1 MTLSTSAKIIPV
13 IVISSVIIVTII
25 SFAFAQAQVERSYS
39 EVFRSKQLKL
49 ELIGDSLELR
59 MLDAIKMLKQ
69 AATQN
74 EVKNVL
80 YADSVSEE
88 FMGIPPDVDGEKRL
102 AAQNLLS
109 IYQDFETV
117 AFVLPNGDIYFIEPY
132 EAQKNLPRLNF
143 AFREWYQG
151 VISNGDAHIGE
162 AVVSAATGH
171 RVVPIAVAV
180 YSENKVDQALT
191 GIIVGALDMNEVE
204 RELRE
209 DELGRNEYI
218 LIADSKGSIVADSRE
233 GNIPSNLLQSTLSVK
248 DVSKALEGELGSS
261 TRIIDG
267 TDTFV
272 VFQPIQVGTSNW
284 AIASLQPQGDAFFT
298 ANTITYQSML
308 TVILVS
314 IVSSISGYL
323 LYRSF
328 HGNAKLTR
336 RLENLNEDLKKQAQR
351 LREVD
356 KEKEE
361 FSAMITHELK
371 TPLVPIIGYS
381 ELLLD
386 GTLGDLSQKQR
397 EKLMVL
403 HESAT
408 SLSSLI
414 TDLLDIRKVEL
425 GKLRLEKNEV
435 LASELIEKSISALRP
450 LAEGKNILMVSK
462 SEHEDLKLTCNPK
475 RIQQVIYNLLTNA
488 LKFTPTTGEGRIE
501 VSVQELD
508 SDHEAFA
515 DGQGSLLFSVKDN
528 GVGIP
533 KDKQQHLFKKFYQV
547 DTSLTRNVGGTGLG
561 LAISRG
567 IIEAHHGKIWLE
579 SEEGKGSTFYFSLPM
594 EEAIKSDDTNAPLQ
608 AATIQNSSNREKGVV
623 D

>member
-1 MTLSTSAKIIPV
+1 LTLTTSTKIIPV
-13 IVISSVIIVTII
+13 IVISSVVIVTII
-25 SFAFAQAQVERSYS
+25 AFAFAQAQVERSYS
-39 EVFRSKQLKL
+39 EVLQSKQLKL
-49 ELIGDSLELR
+49 ELIVNSLELR
-59 MLDAIKMLKQ
+59 IEDATKMLKQ

-74 EVKNVL
+74 EVKNVM
-80 YADSVSEE
+80 YASSVNEE
-88 FMGIPPDVDGEKRL
+88 FMGIPPDTDEAKRL
-102 AAQNLLS
+102 AAQNIRT

-117 AFVLPNGDIYFIEPY
+117 AFILPNGDIYFVEPY

-151 VISNGDAHIGE
+151 VISNGDTHIGE

-180 YSENKVDQALT
+180 YSENKDNHALT
-191 GIIVGALDMNEVE
+191 GILVGALDMNVVE

-209 DELGRNEYI
+209 GELGRNEYI
-218 LIADSKGSIVADSRE
+218 LIADNKGTIVADSRE
-233 GNIPSNLLQSTLSVK
+233 GSIPSNLLQSALNVE
-248 DVSKALEGELGSS
+248 DVNKALEGDFGSS
-261 TRIIDG
+261 AQTIDG
-267 TDTFV
+267 ADMFIAYR
-272 VFQPIQVGTSNW
+272 PIHVGTSIW
-284 AIASLQPQGDAFFT
+284 AIASLQPHEDAFFT
-298 ANTITYQSML
+298 VNTITYQSIL
-308 TVILVS
+308 TIILVS

-328 HGNAKLTR
+328 QGNNTLTR
-336 RLENLNEDLKKQAQR
+336 RLKHLNEDLKKQAQR
-351 LREVD
+351 LVEVD

-386 GTLGDLSQKQR
+386 GTLGELSQKQK
-397 EKLMVL
+397 EKMTVL

-414 TDLLDIRKVEL
+414 SDLLDIRKVEL
-425 GKLRLEKNEV
+425 GKLKLETSEV
-435 LASELIEKSISALRP
+435 SARELIEKSISALRP
-450 LAEGKNILMVSK
+450 LAEAKNMLLS
-462 SEHEDLKLTCNPK
+462 SRLEYEDLKLICDPK

-488 LKFTPTTGEGRIE
+488 IKFTPTTGEGRIE
-501 VSVQELD
+501 ISARELD
-508 SDHEAFA
+508 KHHEAYT

-528 GVGIP
+528 GMGIP

-547 DTSLTRNVGGTGLG
+547 DTSLTRNVGGSGLG
-561 LAISRG
+561 LAISKG
-567 IIEAHHGKIWLE
+567 IVDAHNGKIWLE
-579 SEEGKGSTFYFSLPM
+579 SEEGKGSIVYFILPKY
-594 EEAIKSDDTNAPLQ
+594 EQIRSDDNNNPLH
-608 AATIQNSSNREKGVV
+608 AATIQSSGNKRKGVI